1 MKNKKDKQ
9 AYQTMREEATNGEN
23 YDVDTE
29 QIIAFFQKWE
39 EEFNFNIG
47 YVDGVSV
54 AVEFKDIPED
64 EEVLERFAGEAY
76 RLCPELA
83 NEVDI
88 NNLDYDRD
96 YDDDLEQAVVDG
108 IVAAMCEDQQ
118 LAFWWD

>member
-1 MKNKKDKQ
+1 MKKEQHDKL
-9 AYQTMREEATNGEN
+9 YQTLREEETNGEK

-29 QIIAFFQKWE
+29 QIIAFFQRWE
-39 EEFNFNIG
+39 EEFNFNVA

-54 AVEFKDIPED
+54 SVEFEDIPED
-64 EEVLERFAGEAY
+64 DEVLERFAGEAY

-88 NNLDYDRD
+88 HDLDYDRD

-108 IVAAMCEDQQ
+108 IVATMCDEQQ

>member
-1 MKNKKDKQ
+1 MKKEERDKL
-9 AYQTMREEATNGEN
+9 YQTIREEETTGDK

-29 QIIAFFQKWE
+29 QIIAFFQRWE
-39 EEFNFNIG
+39 EEFNFNVA

-54 AVEFKDIPED
+54 AVEFQDIPED

-76 RLCPELA
+76 QLCPELA

-88 NNLDYDRD
+88 NGLDYDRD
-96 YDDDLEQAVVDG
+96 YNDDLEQAVVDG